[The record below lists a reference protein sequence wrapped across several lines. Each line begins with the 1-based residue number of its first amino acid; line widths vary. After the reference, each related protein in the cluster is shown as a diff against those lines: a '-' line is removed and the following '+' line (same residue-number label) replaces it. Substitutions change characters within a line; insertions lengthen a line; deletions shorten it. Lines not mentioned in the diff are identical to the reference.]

1 VYTSVLIVSAG
12 IFGVAILVCLLFGYN
27 LYMYSNG
34 KSYSIQ
40 KYTDTKTEKYRKKI
54 NKWKLKPYRGN
65 TMMRWPSMN
74 SENVNVLNY
83 IVAVAMVPV
92 IISISIP
99 LAIYYMIIDLK

>member
-1 VYTSVLIVSAG
+1 MLIISAG
-12 IFGVAILVCLLFGYN
+12 IFGIATLVCLLFGYN

-40 KYTDTKTEKYRKKI
+40 KYTDIEIEKYRKKI